1 MSVGCE
7 CESVDEGLIY
17 GCADPVM
24 QATWASTRLVD
35 VEMHTCC
42 GPECATRISEEEIWL
57 MQ

>member
-7 CESVDEGLIY
+7 CESADRAFGDVR
-17 GCADPVM
+17 ADPVM

-42 GPECATRISEEEIWL
+42 GLASATRISEEEIWL

>member
-7 CESVDEGLIY
+7 CESVDEGLIH
-17 GCADPVM
+17 GRADPVK

-42 GPECATRISEEEIWL
+42 GHASAARISEEEIWL